1 MNAEAQET
9 PPRKL
14 TAKQQAFVNEYIVD
28 LNATQAAIRAGY
40 SQDTAGSIATEN
52 LSKPAIAAA
61 IQEALDLRAERTRI
75 TADRVL
81 VEVAKLGFSNIK
93 NLFTEGGQLRNL
105 STLPDEVAASIQSV
119 EVVTKRVEGGEDH
132 EVEYVHKIKMA
143 DKKASLELLGKH
155 LKLFADRTELTG
167 ADGKDLVPVMNET
180 EIARRIAFA
189 LQQGANAQEKP

>member
-1 MNAEAQET
+1 MNEAQET
-9 PPRKL
+9 SPKKL
-14 TAKQQAFVNEYIVD
+14 TAKQRAFVNEYIVD
-28 LNATQAAIRAGY
+28 LHATNAALRAGY
-40 SQDTAGSIATEN
+40 SSDSAYSIGSEN
-52 LSKPAIAAA
+52 LTKPEIADA
-61 IQEALDLRAERTRI
+61 IQEALDLRSERTRI

-93 NLFTEGGQLRNL
+93 SIFTEGGQLRNL
-105 STLPDEVAASIQSV
+105 NSLPDEVAAAIQSV

-167 ADGKDLVPVMNET
+167 ADGKDLIPEMSDT
-180 EIARRIAFA
+180 EIARTLAFLLA
-189 LQQGANAQEKP
+189 KGANAQEKP

>member
-1 MNAEAQET
+1 MNEAQET

-14 TAKQQAFVNEYIVD
+14 TAKQQMFVNEYIVD

-40 SQDTAGSIATEN
+40 SQDTAQVIGSEN
-52 LSKPAIAAA
+52 LQKPLVAGA
-61 IQEALDLRAERTRI
+61 IQEALDLRSDRTRI

-93 NLFTEGGQLRNL
+93 SIFTESGQLRNL
-105 STLPDEVAASIQSV
+105 SSLPDEVAAAIQSV

-167 ADGKDLVPVMNET
+167 ADGKDLIPEMNET

-189 LQQGANAQEKP
+189 LQQGANAQEPK

>member
-1 MNAEAQET
+1 MAG
-9 PPRKL
+9 KL

-40 SQDTAGSIATEN
+40 SEDTAGKIGSEN
-52 LSKPAIAAA
+52 LQKPDVADA
-61 IQEALDLRAERTRI
+61 IQVALDLRSERTRI

-93 NLFTEGGQLRNL
+93 DLFTEGGQLKNL
-105 STLPDEVAASIQSV
+105 SSLPDEISAAVQSV
-119 EVVTKRVEGGEDH
+119 EVVTKRVEGGKDH

-155 LKLFADRTELTG
+155 LKLFADRTEVTG
-167 ADGKDLVPVMNET
+167 ADGKDLIPESPPIT
-180 EIARRIAFA
+180 EIARRLAFLLTA
-189 LQQGANAQEKP
+189 GAKETEQK